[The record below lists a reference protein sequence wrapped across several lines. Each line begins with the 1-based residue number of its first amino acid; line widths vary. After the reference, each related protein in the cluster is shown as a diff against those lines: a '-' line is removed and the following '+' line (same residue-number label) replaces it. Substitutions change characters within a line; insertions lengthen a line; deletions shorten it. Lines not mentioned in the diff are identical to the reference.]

1 MKVGDLV
8 TYSRLGREKLQSP
21 PTKVDDTGIVVSL
34 GTDRVSGFPGNPRGL
49 PPAPVAAYPRLVE
62 VLWSSTGGVEE
73 IYRPYVKML
82 Q

>member
-21 PTKVDDTGIVVSL
+21 PTRVDDTGIVVSL
-34 GTDRVSGFPGNPRGL
+34 GEELVSGFPRNPRGL
-49 PPAPVAAYPRLVE
+49 PPRPVDFYPKHIE
-62 VLWSSTGGVEE
+62 VLWSSSGRVEE

-82 Q
+82 K